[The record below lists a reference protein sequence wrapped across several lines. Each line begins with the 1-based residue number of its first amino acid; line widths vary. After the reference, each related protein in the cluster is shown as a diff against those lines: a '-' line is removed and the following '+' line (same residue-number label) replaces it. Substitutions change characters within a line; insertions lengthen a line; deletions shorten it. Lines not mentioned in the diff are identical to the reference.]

1 MIQKQKIV
9 AKYHQFFLHF
19 SFLTAS
25 KIVLSVAPD
34 VSHSLNQVVSEQ
46 AL

>member
-34 VSHSLNQVVSEQ
+34 GKRASAMMQK
-46 AL
+46 